1 MSQGTNPTYNGE
13 GKTTLLNMI
22 HSAPDK
28 AELTGYKP
36 YITGVLTSGN
46 AADDSFLRNH
56 LGRVYYSS
64 LHYAGLDNLITDAV
78 DSSFRTIS
86 MTPTGLYEGT
96 PSAGSS
102 AHALISLLLHFDG
115 SDEATTTTDDGPDE
129 RTITLAGNAQLDTAQ
144 KKFGT
149 ASLLL
154 DGNGDLASAAD
165 DGDFDFGSGDFTVEG
180 FFRISSL
187 GNNAF
192 FSHWENGDA
201 TGQSFYLVHFNGSN
215 TLRFAYRLTT
225 GLVEA
230 SYTWEPSA
238 DTFYHIAVVRNGTYL
253 KVYIDGVAVISDS
266 VSTTSLIAS
275 EDPFRIG
282 AFNDATT
289 ASPTLEWE
297 FAGHVDEVRV
307 TKGQARYIAN
317 FVPTTSAFEA
327 TDATAQTQDPHFS
340 NVKLLGS
347 FDGSDAATS
356 ASDDAGLRTLTF
368 SNGAALSTSVKKF
381 GTASLKIDPDDDQA
395 NAKVLTEST
404 SDFAFGTDDFTIELW
419 FYKTVATH
427 MFLFDMRGGADTTG
441 TDGLNAAM
449 GGGGNT
455 ELDLNLNKS
464 TLIRA
469 NMNAISNDQ
478 WHHYAVTKA
487 SNTYR
492 VFIDG
497 ALQGS
502 ASNSTNL
509 DQNKP
514 MMIGNYHGTSS
525 GGGFSFNG
533 YIDEVRVTK
542 GTARYTAAFA
552 APSAAFLES

>member
-36 YITGVLTSGN
+36 YITGVLTSGD
-46 AADDSFLRNH
+46 ATDDAFLRNH

-64 LHYAGLDNLITDAV
+64 LHYAGLDNLIGDSV
-78 DSSFRTIS
+78 DGSFRPITL
-86 MTPTGLYEGT
+86 TGLYEGT

-115 SDEATTTTDDGPDE
+115 SDGATTTTDDGPDE
-129 RTITLAGNAQLDTAQ
+129 RTITLAGDAELDTAQ

-154 DGNGDLASAAD
+154 DGDGDLASAAD

-180 FFRISSL
+180 FFRISTL

-192 FSHWENGDA
+192 FSHWENND
-201 TGQSFYLVHFNGSN
+201 TSGQSFYLVHFNSSN

-230 SYTWEPSA
+230 NYTWQPSTN
-238 DTFYHIAVVRNGTYL
+238 TFYHIAVVRYGTTL
-253 KVYIDGVAVISDS
+253 KVYIDGVAVISES
-266 VSTTSLIAS
+266 VSTTSFITS

-289 ASPTLEWE
+289 ASPTLDWF

-307 TKGQARYIAN
+307 TKGQARYIDN

-381 GTASLKIDPDDDQA
+381 GTASLKIDPDDNQA

-419 FYKTVATH
+419 FYKTVNAYG
-427 MFLFDMRGGADTTG
+427 FLFDMRGGADTTG
-441 TDGLNAAM
+441 TDGLYVTM

-455 ELDLNLNKS
+455 ELDLGLNRS
-464 TLIRA
+464 NIIRT
-469 NMNAISNDQ
+469 NMDAISNDQ

-497 ALQGS
+497 ALQAS

-509 DQNKP
+509 DQDKP
-514 MMIGNYHGTSS
+514 MMIGNYHGNSS

>member
-36 YITGVLTSGN
+36 YITGVLTSGD
-46 AADDSFLRNH
+46 ATDDAFLRNH

-64 LHYAGLDNLITDAV
+64 LHYAGLDSLIGDSV
-78 DSSFRTIS
+78 DGSFRPITL
-86 MTPTGLYEGT
+86 TGLYEGT
-96 PSAGSS
+96 AGSS

-115 SDEATTTTDDGPDE
+115 SDGATTTTDDGPDE

-201 TGQSFYLVHFNGSN
+201 AGQSFYLVHFNGSD

-225 GLVEA
+225 GLVES

-238 DTFYHIAVVRNGTYL
+238 DTFYHIAVVRYGTTL

-327 TDATAQTQDPHFS
+327 TDATAQTQDPYFS
-340 NVKLLGS
+340 NVKFLSS
-347 FDGSDAATS
+347 FDGSDGDTTTS
-356 ASDDAGLRTLTF
+356 GLDESSSDLDLTYN
-368 SNGAALSTSVKKF
+368 SGDELSTTQKKF
-381 GTASLKIDPDDDQA
+381 GTTSLYVADNVII
-395 NAKVLTEST
+395 SS
-404 SDFAFGTDDFTIELW
+404 SDGFNMGTGEFTIEGWYYFTSFSNSFSLW
-419 FYKTVATH
+419 DQWNGSAT
-427 MFLFDMRGGADTTG
+427 GAGNSQMWMSHATAGKVKWYYDGSSLLQSNTTMSTGQWYHIAFVRESGTLKMYFNGALDANTQSYSGQFGKTG
-441 TDGLNAAM
+441 TVYLGDQHA
-449 GGGGNT
+449 GGGGAPQYFLD
-455 ELDLNLNKS
+455 EL
-464 TLIRA
+464 
-469 NMNAISNDQ
+469 
-478 WHHYAVTKA
+478 
-487 SNTYR
+487 
-492 VFIDG
+492 
-497 ALQGS
+497 
-502 ASNSTNL
+502 
-509 DQNKP
+509 
-514 MMIGNYHGTSS
+514 
-525 GGGFSFNG
+525 
-533 YIDEVRVTK
+533 RVTK

-552 APSAAFLES
+552 VPTAAFLGS

>member
-36 YITGVLTSGN
+36 YITGVLTSGDPT
-46 AADDSFLRNH
+46 DDAFLRNH
-56 LGRVYYSS
+56 LGRIYYSS
-64 LHYAGLDNLITDAV
+64 LHYAGLDNLIGDSV
-78 DSSFRTIS
+78 DGSFRPITL
-86 MTPTGLYEGT
+86 TGLYEGT

-115 SDEATTTTDDGPDE
+115 SDGATTTTDDGPDE
-129 RTITLAGNAQLDTAQ
+129 RTITLAGDAQLDTAQ

-165 DGDFDFGSGDFTVEG
+165 HGDFDFGSEDFTAEG

-187 GNNAF
+187 GNNTF
-192 FSHWENGDA
+192 FSHWENNDTG
-201 TGQSFYLVHFNGSN
+201 GQSFYLVHFNGSN

-230 SYTWEPSA
+230 NYTWQPSTN
-238 DTFYHIAVVRNGTYL
+238 TFYHIAVVRYGTTL
-253 KVYIDGVAVISDS
+253 KVYIDGVAVISES
-266 VSTTSLIAS
+266 VSTTSFITS

-289 ASPTLEWE
+289 ASPTLDWF

-327 TDATAQTQDPHFS
+327 TDATAQTQDPYFS
-340 NVKLLGS
+340 NVRFLSS
-347 FDGSDAATS
+347 FDGDDGDTTTSGLDESSSDL
-356 ASDDAGLRTLTF
+356 DLTYN
-368 SNGAALSTSVKKF
+368 SGDELSTTQKKF
-381 GTASLKIDPDDDQA
+381 GTTSLYVADNVII
-395 NAKVLTEST
+395 SS
-404 SDFAFGTDDFTIELW
+404 SDGFNMGTGEFTIEGWYYFTSFSNSFSLW
-419 FYKTVATH
+419 DQWNGSAT
-427 MFLFDMRGGADTTG
+427 GAGNAQMWMSHSAAGKVKWYYDGSSLLQSNTTLSTGQWNHIVFVRESGTLKMYFNGALDANTQSYSGQFGKTG
-441 TDGLNAAM
+441 TVYLGDQHA
-449 GGGGNT
+449 GGGGAPQYFLD
-455 ELDLNLNKS
+455 EL
-464 TLIRA
+464 
-469 NMNAISNDQ
+469 
-478 WHHYAVTKA
+478 
-487 SNTYR
+487 
-492 VFIDG
+492 
-497 ALQGS
+497 
-502 ASNSTNL
+502 
-509 DQNKP
+509 
-514 MMIGNYHGTSS
+514 
-525 GGGFSFNG
+525 
-533 YIDEVRVTK
+533 RVTK

-552 APSAAFLES
+552 VPTAAFLGS

>member
-22 HSAPDK
+22 HSAPNK

-96 PSAGSS
+96 PG
-102 AHALISLLLHFDG
+102 G
-115 SDEATTTTDDGPDE
+115 G
-129 RTITLAGNAQLDTAQ
+129 
-144 KKFGT
+144 
-149 ASLLL
+149 
-154 DGNGDLASAAD
+154 
-165 DGDFDFGSGDFTVEG
+165 
-180 FFRISSL
+180 
-187 GNNAF
+187 
-192 FSHWENGDA
+192 
-201 TGQSFYLVHFNGSN
+201 
-215 TLRFAYRLTT
+215 
-225 GLVEA
+225 
-230 SYTWEPSA
+230 
-238 DTFYHIAVVRNGTYL
+238 
-253 KVYIDGVAVISDS
+253 
-266 VSTTSLIAS
+266 
-275 EDPFRIG
+275 
-282 AFNDATT
+282 
-289 ASPTLEWE
+289 
-297 FAGHVDEVRV
+297 
-307 TKGQARYIAN
+307 
-317 FVPTTSAFEA
+317 A
-327 TDATAQTQDPHFS
+327 TDEFFS
-340 NVKLLGS
+340 NVKFLGS

-404 SDFAFGTDDFTIELW
+404 SDFAFGTDDLTIELW
-419 FYKTVATH
+419 FYKTVNAYG
-427 MFLFDMRGGADTTG
+427 FLFDMRGGGDTTN
-441 TDGLNAAM
+441 TDGLYVTM

-455 ELDLNLNKS
+455 ELDLGLNRS
-464 TLIRA
+464 NIIRT
-469 NMNAISNDQ
+469 NMDAISNDQ
-478 WHHYAVTKA
+478 WHHYAVSKD

-497 ALQGS
+497 ALQAS

-514 MMIGNYHGTSS
+514 IMIGNQHGNSS
-525 GGGFSFNG
+525 AGYSFNG
-533 YIDEVRVTK
+533 YIDEFRITK
-542 GTARYTAAFA
+542 GTARYTEAFT
-552 APSAAFLES
+552 APTSAFPES

>member
-64 LHYAGLDNLITDAV
+64 LHYAGLDHLITDEV

-102 AHALISLLLHFDG
+102 ADTRISLLLHFDG
-115 SDEATTTTDDGPDE
+115 SDGATTTTDDGPDE
-129 RTITLAGNAQLDTAQ
+129 RTITLAGDAELDTAQ

-165 DGDFDFGSGDFTVEG
+165 HGDFDFGSEDFTVEG

-201 TGQSFYLVHFNGSN
+201 SGQSFYLVHFNGSN

-230 SYTWEPSA
+230 NYTWQPSTN
-238 DTFYHIAVVRNGTYL
+238 TFYHIAVVRYGTTL
-253 KVYIDGVAVISDS
+253 KVYIDGAAVISES

-282 AFNDATT
+282 AFNDAST
-289 ASPTLEWE
+289 ASPTLDW
-297 FAGHVDEVRV
+297 FFTGHVDEVRV
-307 TKGQARYIAN
+307 TKGEARYTSN
-317 FVPTTSAFEA
+317 FTPTTSAFS
-327 TDATAQTQDPHFS
+327 DTA
-340 NVKLLGS
+340 
-347 FDGSDAATS
+347 
-356 ASDDAGLRTLTF
+356 
-368 SNGAALSTSVKKF
+368 
-381 GTASLKIDPDDDQA
+381 
-395 NAKVLTEST
+395 
-404 SDFAFGTDDFTIELW
+404 
-419 FYKTVATH
+419 
-427 MFLFDMRGGADTTG
+427 
-441 TDGLNAAM
+441 
-449 GGGGNT
+449 
-455 ELDLNLNKS
+455 
-464 TLIRA
+464 
-469 NMNAISNDQ
+469 
-478 WHHYAVTKA
+478 
-487 SNTYR
+487 
-492 VFIDG
+492 
-497 ALQGS
+497 
-502 ASNSTNL
+502 
-509 DQNKP
+509 
-514 MMIGNYHGTSS
+514 
-525 GGGFSFNG
+525 
-533 YIDEVRVTK
+533 
-542 GTARYTAAFA
+542 
-552 APSAAFLES
+552 

>member
-22 HSAPDK
+22 HSAPNK

-36 YITGVLTSGN
+36 HITGVLTSGD

-64 LHYAGLDNLITDAV
+64 LHYAGLDHLITDEV

-96 PSAGSS
+96 PSAGGS

-115 SDEATTTTDDGPDE
+115 TDGATTTTDDGPDE
-129 RTITLAGNAQLDTAQ
+129 RTITLAGDAELDTAQ

-154 DGNGDLASAAD
+154 DGNGDLASAVD
-165 DGDFDFGSGDFTVEG
+165 HGDFDFGSEDFTVEG

-201 TGQSFYLVHFNGSN
+201 SGQSFYLVHFNSSN

-230 SYTWEPSA
+230 NYTWEPSTN
-238 DTFYHIAVVRNGTYL
+238 TFYHIAVVRYGTTL
-253 KVYIDGVAVISDS
+253 KVYIDGVAVISES
-266 VSTTSLIAS
+266 VSTTSFITS

-289 ASPTLEWE
+289 ASPTLDWF

-327 TDATAQTQDPHFS
+327 TDATAQTQDPYFS
-340 NVKLLGS
+340 NVRFLSS
-347 FDGSDAATS
+347 FDGDDGDTTTSGLDESSSDL
-356 ASDDAGLRTLTF
+356 DLTYN
-368 SNGAALSTSVKKF
+368 SGDELSTTQKKF
-381 GTASLKIDPDDDQA
+381 GTTSLYVADNVII
-395 NAKVLTEST
+395 SS
-404 SDFAFGTDDFTIELW
+404 SDGFNMGTGEFTIEGWYYFTSFSNSFSLW
-419 FYKTVATH
+419 DQWNGSAT
-427 MFLFDMRGGADTTG
+427 GAGNAQMWMSHSAAGKVKWYYDGSSLLQSNTTMSTGQWYHIAFVRESGTLKMYFNGALDANTQSYSGQFGKTG
-441 TDGLNAAM
+441 TVYLGDQHA
-449 GGGGNT
+449 GGGGAPQYFLD
-455 ELDLNLNKS
+455 EL
-464 TLIRA
+464 
-469 NMNAISNDQ
+469 
-478 WHHYAVTKA
+478 
-487 SNTYR
+487 
-492 VFIDG
+492 
-497 ALQGS
+497 
-502 ASNSTNL
+502 
-509 DQNKP
+509 
-514 MMIGNYHGTSS
+514 
-525 GGGFSFNG
+525 
-533 YIDEVRVTK
+533 RVTK

-552 APSAAFLES
+552 VPTAAFLGS

>member
-22 HSAPDK
+22 HSAPNK

-36 YITGVLTSGN
+36 HITGVLTSGD

-64 LHYAGLDNLITDAV
+64 LHYAGLDSLIGDSV
-78 DSSFRTIS
+78 DGSFRPITL
-86 MTPTGLYEGT
+86 TGLYEGT
-96 PSAGSS
+96 AGSS

-115 SDEATTTTDDGPDE
+115 SDGATTTTDDGPDE
-129 RTITLAGNAQLDTAQ
+129 RTITLAGDAELDTAQ

-154 DGNGDLASAAD
+154 DGSGDLASAAD

-192 FSHWENGDA
+192 FSHWENSDA
-201 TGQSFYLVHFNGSN
+201 TGQSFYLVHFNSSN

-225 GLVEA
+225 GLVES

-238 DTFYHIAVVRNGTYL
+238 DTFYHIAVVRYGTTL

-289 ASPTLEWE
+289 ASPTLDWF

-327 TDATAQTQDPHFS
+327 TDATAQTQDPYFS
-340 NVKLLGS
+340 NVKFLSS
-347 FDGSDAATS
+347 FDGSDGDTTTS
-356 ASDDAGLRTLTF
+356 GLDESSSDLDLTYN
-368 SNGAALSTSVKKF
+368 SGDELSTTQKKF
-381 GTASLKIDPDDDQA
+381 GTTSLYVADNVII
-395 NAKVLTEST
+395 SS
-404 SDFAFGTDDFTIELW
+404 SDGFNMGTGEFTIEGW
-419 FYKTVATH
+419 YYFTSFSNSFGIWDQWNGSAT
-427 MFLFDMRGGADTTG
+427 GAGNAQMWMSHSAAGKVKWYYDGSSLLQSNTTMSTGQWYHIAFVRESGTLKMYFNGALDANTQSYSGQFGKTG
-441 TDGLNAAM
+441 TVYLGDQHA
-449 GGGGNT
+449 GGGGAPQYFLD
-455 ELDLNLNKS
+455 EL
-464 TLIRA
+464 
-469 NMNAISNDQ
+469 
-478 WHHYAVTKA
+478 
-487 SNTYR
+487 
-492 VFIDG
+492 
-497 ALQGS
+497 
-502 ASNSTNL
+502 
-509 DQNKP
+509 
-514 MMIGNYHGTSS
+514 
-525 GGGFSFNG
+525 
-533 YIDEVRVTK
+533 RVTK

-552 APSAAFLES
+552 VPTAAFLGS

>member
-13 GKTTLLNMI
+13 GRTSLLNMI
-22 HSAPDK
+22 RSAPDK

-36 YITGVLTSGN
+36 HITGVLTSGE

-64 LHYAGLDNLITDAV
+64 LHYAGLDHLITDEV

-115 SDEATTTTDDGPDE
+115 SDGATTTTDDGPDE
-129 RTITLAGNAQLDTAQ
+129 RTITLAGDAELDTAQ

-154 DGNGDLASAAD
+154 DGDGDLASAAD

-180 FFRISSL
+180 FFRISTL

-192 FSHWENGDA
+192 FSHWENND
-201 TGQSFYLVHFNGSN
+201 TSGQSFYLVHFNGSN
-215 TLRFAYRLTT
+215 NLRFAYRLTT

-230 SYTWEPSA
+230 NYTWQPSTN
-238 DTFYHIAVVRNGTYL
+238 TFYHIAVVRYGTTL
-253 KVYIDGVAVISDS
+253 KVYIDGVAVISES
-266 VSTTSLIAS
+266 VSTTSFITS

-289 ASPTLEWE
+289 ASPTLDWF

-327 TDATAQTQDPHFS
+327 TDATAQTQDPYFS
-340 NVKLLGS
+340 NVRFLSS
-347 FDGSDAATS
+347 FDGDDGDTTTSGLDESSSDL
-356 ASDDAGLRTLTF
+356 DLTYN
-368 SNGAALSTSVKKF
+368 SGDELSTTQKKF
-381 GTASLKIDPDDDQA
+381 GTTSLYVADNVII
-395 NAKVLTEST
+395 SS
-404 SDFAFGTDDFTIELW
+404 SDGFNMGTGEFTIEGWYYFTSFSNSFSLW
-419 FYKTVATH
+419 DQWNGSAT
-427 MFLFDMRGGADTTG
+427 GAGNAQMWMSHSAAGKVKWYYDGSSLLQSNTTLSTGQWYHIVFVRESGTLKMYFNGALDANTQSYSGQFGKTG
-441 TDGLNAAM
+441 TVYLGDQHA
-449 GGGGNT
+449 GGGGAPQYFLD
-455 ELDLNLNKS
+455 EL
-464 TLIRA
+464 
-469 NMNAISNDQ
+469 
-478 WHHYAVTKA
+478 
-487 SNTYR
+487 
-492 VFIDG
+492 
-497 ALQGS
+497 
-502 ASNSTNL
+502 
-509 DQNKP
+509 
-514 MMIGNYHGTSS
+514 
-525 GGGFSFNG
+525 
-533 YIDEVRVTK
+533 RVTK

-552 APSAAFLES
+552 VPTAAFLGS

>member
-36 YITGVLTSGN
+36 YITGVLTSGD
-46 AADDSFLRNH
+46 ATDDAFLRNH

-64 LHYAGLDNLITDAV
+64 LHYAGLDNLIGDSV
-78 DSSFRTIS
+78 DGSFRPITL
-86 MTPTGLYEGT
+86 TGLYEGT

-115 SDEATTTTDDGPDE
+115 SDGATTTTDDGPDE

-180 FFRISSL
+180 FFRISTL

-201 TGQSFYLVHFNGSN
+201 SGQSFYLVHFNGSN
-215 TLRFAYRLTT
+215 NLRLAYRLTT
-225 GLVEA
+225 GIVEA
-230 SYTWEPSA
+230 NYTWQPSTN
-238 DTFYHIAVVRNGTYL
+238 TFYHIAVVRYGTTL
-253 KVYIDGVAVISDS
+253 KVYIDGVAVISES
-266 VSTTSLIAS
+266 VSTTSLITS

-327 TDATAQTQDPHFS
+327 TDATAQTQDPYFS
-340 NVKLLGS
+340 NVKFLSS
-347 FDGSDAATS
+347 FDGDDGDTTTSGLDESSSDL
-356 ASDDAGLRTLTF
+356 DLTYN
-368 SNGAALSTSVKKF
+368 SGDELSTTQKKF
-381 GTASLKIDPDDDQA
+381 GTTSLYVADNVII
-395 NAKVLTEST
+395 SS
-404 SDFAFGTDDFTIELW
+404 SDGFNMGTGEFTIEGW
-419 FYKTVATH
+419 YYFTSFSNSFSIYDQWNGSAT
-427 MFLFDMRGGADTTG
+427 GAGNVQMWMSHSAAGKVKWYYDGNSLLQSNTTMSTGQWYHIAFVRESGTLKMYFNGALDSNTQSFSGQFGKTG
-441 TDGLNAAM
+441 TVYLGDQHA
-449 GGGGNT
+449 GGGGAPQYFLD
-455 ELDLNLNKS
+455 EL
-464 TLIRA
+464 
-469 NMNAISNDQ
+469 
-478 WHHYAVTKA
+478 
-487 SNTYR
+487 
-492 VFIDG
+492 
-497 ALQGS
+497 
-502 ASNSTNL
+502 
-509 DQNKP
+509 
-514 MMIGNYHGTSS
+514 
-525 GGGFSFNG
+525 
-533 YIDEVRVTK
+533 RVTK

-552 APSAAFLES
+552 APTAAFLGS

>member
-36 YITGVLTSGN
+36 YITGVLTSGD
-46 AADDSFLRNH
+46 ATDDAFLRNH

-64 LHYAGLDNLITDAV
+64 LHYAGLDSLIGDSV
-78 DSSFRTIS
+78 DGSFRPITL
-86 MTPTGLYEGT
+86 TGLYEGT

-115 SDEATTTTDDGPDE
+115 SDGATTTTDDGPDE
-129 RTITLAGNAQLDTAQ
+129 RTITLAGDAQLDTAQ

-154 DGNGDLASAAD
+154 DGDGDLASAAD

-201 TGQSFYLVHFNGSN
+201 AGQSFYLVHFNGSN

-225 GLVEA
+225 GIVES

-327 TDATAQTQDPHFS
+327 TDATAQTQDPYFS
-340 NVKLLGS
+340 NVKFLSS
-347 FDGSDAATS
+347 FDGDDGDTTTSGLDESSSDL
-356 ASDDAGLRTLTF
+356 DLTYN
-368 SNGAALSTSVKKF
+368 SGDELSTTQKKF
-381 GTASLKIDPDDDQA
+381 GTTSLYVADNVII
-395 NAKVLTEST
+395 SS
-404 SDFAFGTDDFTIELW
+404 SDGFNMGTGEFTIEGWYYFTSFSNSFSLW
-419 FYKTVATH
+419 DQWNGSAT
-427 MFLFDMRGGADTTG
+427 GAGNSQMWMSHATAGKVKWYYDGSSLLQSNTTMSTGQWYHIAFVRESGTLKMYFNGALDANTQSFSGQFGKTG
-441 TDGLNAAM
+441 TVYLGDQHA
-449 GGGGNT
+449 GGGGAPQYFLD
-455 ELDLNLNKS
+455 EL
-464 TLIRA
+464 
-469 NMNAISNDQ
+469 
-478 WHHYAVTKA
+478 
-487 SNTYR
+487 
-492 VFIDG
+492 
-497 ALQGS
+497 
-502 ASNSTNL
+502 
-509 DQNKP
+509 
-514 MMIGNYHGTSS
+514 
-525 GGGFSFNG
+525 
-533 YIDEVRVTK
+533 RVTK

-552 APSAAFLES
+552 APTAAFLGS

>member
-36 YITGVLTSGN
+36 YITGVLTSGD
-46 AADDSFLRNH
+46 ATDDAFLRNH

-64 LHYAGLDNLITDAV
+64 LHYAGLDNLIGDSV
-78 DSSFRTIS
+78 DGSFRPITL
-86 MTPTGLYEGT
+86 TGLYEGT

-115 SDEATTTTDDGPDE
+115 SDGATTTTDDGPDE

-187 GNNAF
+187 GNNVF

-201 TGQSFYLVHFNGSN
+201 AGQSFYLVHFNGSN

-225 GLVEA
+225 GIVES

-327 TDATAQTQDPHFS
+327 TDATAQTQDPYFS
-340 NVKLLGS
+340 NVKFLSS
-347 FDGSDAATS
+347 FDGDDGDTTTSGLDESSSDL
-356 ASDDAGLRTLTF
+356 DLTYN
-368 SNGAALSTSVKKF
+368 SGDELSTTQKKF
-381 GTASLKIDPDDDQA
+381 GTTSLYVADNVII
-395 NAKVLTEST
+395 SS
-404 SDFAFGTDDFTIELW
+404 SDGFNMGTGEFTIEGWYYFTSFSNSFSLW
-419 FYKTVATH
+419 DQWNGSAT
-427 MFLFDMRGGADTTG
+427 GAGNSQMWMSHATAGKVKWYYDGSSLLQSNTTMSTGQWYHIAFVRESGTLKMYFNGALDANTQSFSGQFGKTG
-441 TDGLNAAM
+441 TVYLGDQHA
-449 GGGGNT
+449 GGGGAPQYFLD
-455 ELDLNLNKS
+455 EL
-464 TLIRA
+464 
-469 NMNAISNDQ
+469 
-478 WHHYAVTKA
+478 
-487 SNTYR
+487 
-492 VFIDG
+492 
-497 ALQGS
+497 
-502 ASNSTNL
+502 
-509 DQNKP
+509 
-514 MMIGNYHGTSS
+514 
-525 GGGFSFNG
+525 
-533 YIDEVRVTK
+533 RVTK

-552 APSAAFLES
+552 APTAAFLGS

>member
-36 YITGVLTSGN
+36 YITGVLTSGDPT
-46 AADDSFLRNH
+46 DDAFLRNH
-56 LGRVYYSS
+56 LGRIYYSS
-64 LHYAGLDNLITDAV
+64 LHYAGLDNLIGDSV
-78 DSSFRTIS
+78 DGSFRPITL
-86 MTPTGLYEGT
+86 TGLYEGT

-115 SDEATTTTDDGPDE
+115 SDGATTTTDDGPDE
-129 RTITLAGNAQLDTAQ
+129 RTITLAGDAQLDTAQ

-165 DGDFDFGSGDFTVEG
+165 HGDFDFGSEDFTAEG

-187 GNNAF
+187 GNNTF
-192 FSHWENGDA
+192 FSHWENNDTG
-201 TGQSFYLVHFNGSN
+201 GQSFYLVHFNGSN

-230 SYTWEPSA
+230 NYTWQPSTN
-238 DTFYHIAVVRNGTYL
+238 TFYHIAVVRYGTTL
-253 KVYIDGVAVISDS
+253 KVYIDGVAVISES
-266 VSTTSLIAS
+266 VSTTSFITS

-289 ASPTLEWE
+289 ASPTLDWF

-327 TDATAQTQDPHFS
+327 TDATAQTQDPYFS
-340 NVKLLGS
+340 NVRFLSS
-347 FDGSDAATS
+347 FDGDDGDTTTSGLDESSSDL
-356 ASDDAGLRTLTF
+356 DLTYN
-368 SNGAALSTSVKKF
+368 SGDELSTTQKKF
-381 GTASLKIDPDDDQA
+381 GTTSLYVADNVII
-395 NAKVLTEST
+395 SS
-404 SDFAFGTDDFTIELW
+404 SDGFNMGTGEFTIEGWYYFTSFSNSFSLW
-419 FYKTVATH
+419 DQWNGSAT
-427 MFLFDMRGGADTTG
+427 GAGNAQMWMSHSAAGKVKWYYDGSSLLQSNTTLSTGQWNHIAFVRESGTLKMYFNGALDANTQSYSGQFGKTG
-441 TDGLNAAM
+441 TVYLGDQHA
-449 GGGGNT
+449 GGGGAPQYFLD
-455 ELDLNLNKS
+455 EL
-464 TLIRA
+464 
-469 NMNAISNDQ
+469 
-478 WHHYAVTKA
+478 
-487 SNTYR
+487 
-492 VFIDG
+492 
-497 ALQGS
+497 
-502 ASNSTNL
+502 
-509 DQNKP
+509 
-514 MMIGNYHGTSS
+514 
-525 GGGFSFNG
+525 
-533 YIDEVRVTK
+533 RVTK

-552 APSAAFLES
+552 VPTAAFLGS

>member
-36 YITGVLTSGN
+36 YITGVLTSGD
-46 AADDSFLRNH
+46 ATDDAFLRNH

-64 LHYAGLDNLITDAV
+64 LHYAGLDNLIGDSV
-78 DSSFRTIS
+78 DGSFRPITL
-86 MTPTGLYEGT
+86 TGLYEGT

-102 AHALISLLLHFDG
+102 ADTRISLLLHFDG
-115 SDEATTTTDDGPDE
+115 TDGATTTTDDGPDE
-129 RTITLAGNAQLDTAQ
+129 RTITLAGDAELDTAQ

-165 DGDFDFGSGDFTVEG
+165 HGDFDFGSEDFTVEG

-201 TGQSFYLVHFNGSN
+201 AGQSFYLVHFNGSN
-215 TLRFAYRLTT
+215 NLRFAYRLTT

-230 SYTWEPSA
+230 NYTWQPSTN
-238 DTFYHIAVVRNGTYL
+238 TFYHIAVVRYGTTL
-253 KVYIDGVAVISDS
+253 KVYIDGEAVISES

-289 ASPTLEWE
+289 ASPTLDWF

-327 TDATAQTQDPHFS
+327 TDATAQTQDPYFS
-340 NVKLLGS
+340 NVKFLSS
-347 FDGSDAATS
+347 FDGNDGDTTTSGLDESSSDL
-356 ASDDAGLRTLTF
+356 DLTY
-368 SNGAALSTSVKKF
+368 SSGDELSTTQKKF
-381 GTASLKIDPDDDQA
+381 GTTSLYVADNVII
-395 NAKVLTEST
+395 SS
-404 SDFAFGTDDFTIELW
+404 SDGFNMGTGEFTIEGW
-419 FYKTVATH
+419 YYFTSFSNSFSIWDQWNGSAT
-427 MFLFDMRGGADTTG
+427 GAGNAQMWMSHSAAGKVKWYYDGSSLLQSNTTMSTGQWYHIAFVRESGTLKMYFNGALDSNTQSYSGQFGKTG
-441 TDGLNAAM
+441 TVYLGDQHA
-449 GGGGNT
+449 GGGGAPQYFVD
-455 ELDLNLNKS
+455 EL
-464 TLIRA
+464 
-469 NMNAISNDQ
+469 
-478 WHHYAVTKA
+478 
-487 SNTYR
+487 
-492 VFIDG
+492 
-497 ALQGS
+497 
-502 ASNSTNL
+502 
-509 DQNKP
+509 
-514 MMIGNYHGTSS
+514 
-525 GGGFSFNG
+525 
-533 YIDEVRVTK
+533 RVTK

-552 APSAAFLES
+552 APTAAFLGS

>member
-36 YITGVLTSGN
+36 YITGVLTSGD
-46 AADDSFLRNH
+46 ATDDAFLRNH

-64 LHYAGLDNLITDAV
+64 LHYAGLDNLIGDSV
-78 DSSFRTIS
+78 DGSFRPITL
-86 MTPTGLYEGT
+86 TGLYEGT
-96 PSAGSS
+96 AGSS

-115 SDEATTTTDDGPDE
+115 SDGATTTTDDGPDE

-225 GLVEA
+225 GIVES

-327 TDATAQTQDPHFS
+327 TDATAQTQDPYFS
-340 NVKLLGS
+340 NVKFLSS
-347 FDGSDAATS
+347 FDGDDGDTTTSGLDESSSDL
-356 ASDDAGLRTLTF
+356 DLTYN
-368 SNGAALSTSVKKF
+368 SGDELSTTQKKF
-381 GTASLKIDPDDDQA
+381 GTTSLYVADNVII
-395 NAKVLTEST
+395 SS
-404 SDFAFGTDDFTIELW
+404 SDGFNMGTGEFTIEGWYYFTSFSNSFSLW
-419 FYKTVATH
+419 DQWAGSAT
-427 MFLFDMRGGADTTG
+427 GAGNSQMWMSHATAGKVKWYYDGSSLLQSNTTMSTDEWVHIAFVRESGVLKMYFNGQLDSNTQSFTGQFGKTG
-441 TDGLNAAM
+441 TVYLGDQHA
-449 GGGGNT
+449 GGGGAPQYFLD
-455 ELDLNLNKS
+455 EL
-464 TLIRA
+464 
-469 NMNAISNDQ
+469 
-478 WHHYAVTKA
+478 
-487 SNTYR
+487 
-492 VFIDG
+492 
-497 ALQGS
+497 
-502 ASNSTNL
+502 
-509 DQNKP
+509 
-514 MMIGNYHGTSS
+514 
-525 GGGFSFNG
+525 
-533 YIDEVRVTK
+533 RVTK

-552 APSAAFLES
+552 VPTAAFLGS

>member
-36 YITGVLTSGN
+36 YITGVLTSGD

-64 LHYAGLDNLITDAV
+64 LHYAGLDSLIGDSV
-78 DSSFRTIS
+78 DGSFRPITL
-86 MTPTGLYEGT
+86 TGLYEGT

-115 SDEATTTTDDGPDE
+115 SDGATTTTDDGPDE

-225 GLVEA
+225 GIVES

-238 DTFYHIAVVRNGTYL
+238 DTFYHIAVVRYGTTL

-327 TDATAQTQDPHFS
+327 TDATAQTQDPYFS
-340 NVKLLGS
+340 NVKFLSS
-347 FDGSDAATS
+347 FDGDDGDTTTSGLDESSSDL
-356 ASDDAGLRTLTF
+356 DLTYN
-368 SNGAALSTSVKKF
+368 SGDELSTTQKKF
-381 GTASLKIDPDDDQA
+381 GTTSLYVADNVII
-395 NAKVLTEST
+395 SS
-404 SDFAFGTDDFTIELW
+404 SDGFNMGTGEFTIEGWYYFTSFSNSFSLW
-419 FYKTVATH
+419 DQWAGSAT
-427 MFLFDMRGGADTTG
+427 GAGNSQMWMSHATAGKVKWYYDGSSLLTSNTTMSTGQWYHIAFVRESGTLKMYFNGALDANTQSFSGQFGKTG
-441 TDGLNAAM
+441 TVYLGDQHA
-449 GGGGNT
+449 GGGGAPQYFLD
-455 ELDLNLNKS
+455 EL
-464 TLIRA
+464 
-469 NMNAISNDQ
+469 
-478 WHHYAVTKA
+478 
-487 SNTYR
+487 
-492 VFIDG
+492 
-497 ALQGS
+497 
-502 ASNSTNL
+502 
-509 DQNKP
+509 
-514 MMIGNYHGTSS
+514 
-525 GGGFSFNG
+525 
-533 YIDEVRVTK
+533 RVTK

-552 APSAAFLES
+552 APTAAFLGS

>member
-36 YITGVLTSGN
+36 YITGVLTSGD
-46 AADDSFLRNH
+46 ATDDAFLRNH

-64 LHYAGLDNLITDAV
+64 LHYAGLDNLIGDSV
-78 DSSFRTIS
+78 DGSFRPITL
-86 MTPTGLYEGT
+86 TGLYEGT

-115 SDEATTTTDDGPDE
+115 SDGATTTTDDGPDE

-187 GNNAF
+187 GNNVF

-201 TGQSFYLVHFNGSN
+201 TGQSFYLVHFNSSN

-225 GLVEA
+225 GLVES

-238 DTFYHIAVVRNGTYL
+238 DTFYHIAVVRYGTTL

-327 TDATAQTQDPHFS
+327 TDATAQTQDPYFS
-340 NVKLLGS
+340 NVKFLSS
-347 FDGSDAATS
+347 FDGSDGDTTTS
-356 ASDDAGLRTLTF
+356 GLDESSSDLDLTYN
-368 SNGAALSTSVKKF
+368 SGDELSTTQKKF
-381 GTASLKIDPDDDQA
+381 GTTSLYVADNVIISSSA
-395 NAKVLTEST
+395 GFNM
-404 SDFAFGTDDFTIELW
+404 GTGEFTIEGWYYFTSFSNSFSLW
-419 FYKTVATH
+419 DQWNGSAT
-427 MFLFDMRGGADTTG
+427 GAGNSQMWMSHATAGKVKWYYDGSSLLQSNTTMSTGQWYHIAFVRESGTLKMYFNGALDANTQSFSGQFGKTG
-441 TDGLNAAM
+441 TVYLGDQHA
-449 GGGGNT
+449 GGGGAPQYFVD
-455 ELDLNLNKS
+455 EL
-464 TLIRA
+464 
-469 NMNAISNDQ
+469 
-478 WHHYAVTKA
+478 
-487 SNTYR
+487 
-492 VFIDG
+492 
-497 ALQGS
+497 
-502 ASNSTNL
+502 
-509 DQNKP
+509 
-514 MMIGNYHGTSS
+514 
-525 GGGFSFNG
+525 
-533 YIDEVRVTK
+533 RVTK

-552 APSAAFLES
+552 APTAAFLGS

>member
-36 YITGVLTSGN
+36 YITGVLTSGD
-46 AADDSFLRNH
+46 ATDDAFLRNH

-64 LHYAGLDNLITDAV
+64 LHYAGLDSLIGDSV
-78 DSSFRTIS
+78 DGSFRPITL
-86 MTPTGLYEGT
+86 TGLYEGT

-102 AHALISLLLHFDG
+102 ADTRISLLLHFDG
-115 SDEATTTTDDGPDE
+115 TDGATTTTDDGPDE

-187 GNNAF
+187 GNNVF

-201 TGQSFYLVHFNGSN
+201 AGQSFYLVHFNGSN

-225 GLVEA
+225 GIVES

-238 DTFYHIAVVRNGTYL
+238 DTFYHIAVVRYGTTL

-327 TDATAQTQDPHFS
+327 TDATAQTQDPYFS
-340 NVKLLGS
+340 NVRFLSS
-347 FDGSDAATS
+347 FDGDDGDTTTSGLDESSSDL
-356 ASDDAGLRTLTF
+356 DLTYN
-368 SNGAALSTSVKKF
+368 SGDELSTTQKKF
-381 GTASLKIDPDDDQA
+381 GTTSLYVADNVII
-395 NAKVLTEST
+395 SS
-404 SDFAFGTDDFTIELW
+404 SDGFNMGTGEFTIEGWYYFTSFSNSFSLW
-419 FYKTVATH
+419 DQWNGSAT
-427 MFLFDMRGGADTTG
+427 GAGNAQMWMSHSAAGKVKWYYDGSSLLQSNTTLSTGQWNHIVFVRESGTLKMYFNGALDANTQSYSGQFGKTG
-441 TDGLNAAM
+441 TVYLGDQHA
-449 GGGGNT
+449 GGGGAPQYFLD
-455 ELDLNLNKS
+455 EL
-464 TLIRA
+464 
-469 NMNAISNDQ
+469 
-478 WHHYAVTKA
+478 
-487 SNTYR
+487 
-492 VFIDG
+492 
-497 ALQGS
+497 
-502 ASNSTNL
+502 
-509 DQNKP
+509 
-514 MMIGNYHGTSS
+514 
-525 GGGFSFNG
+525 
-533 YIDEVRVTK
+533 RVTK

-552 APSAAFLES
+552 VPTAAFLGS

>member
-22 HSAPDK
+22 HSAPNK

-36 YITGVLTSGN
+36 HITGVLTSGDV
-46 AADDSFLRNH
+46 ADDSFLRNH

-64 LHYAGLDNLITDAV
+64 LHYAGLDNLIGDSV
-78 DSSFRTIS
+78 DGSFRPITL
-86 MTPTGLYEGT
+86 TGLYEGT

-115 SDEATTTTDDGPDE
+115 SDGATTTTDDGPDE

-187 GNNAF
+187 GNNVF

-225 GLVEA
+225 GIVES

-238 DTFYHIAVVRNGTYL
+238 DTFYHIAVVRYGTTL

-327 TDATAQTQDPHFS
+327 TDATAQTQDPYFS
-340 NVKLLGS
+340 NVKFLSS
-347 FDGSDAATS
+347 FDGSDGDTTTS
-356 ASDDAGLRTLTF
+356 GLDESSSDLDLTYN
-368 SNGAALSTSVKKF
+368 SGDELSTTQKKF
-381 GTASLKIDPDDDQA
+381 GTTSLYVADNVII
-395 NAKVLTEST
+395 SS
-404 SDFAFGTDDFTIELW
+404 SDGFNMGTGEFTIEGW
-419 FYKTVATH
+419 YYFTSFSNSFSIYDQWNGSAT
-427 MFLFDMRGGADTTG
+427 GAGNVQMWMSHSAAGKVKWYYDGNSLLQSNTTMSTGQWYHIAFVRESGTLKMYFNGALDSNTQSFSGQFGKTG
-441 TDGLNAAM
+441 TVYLGDQHA
-449 GGGGNT
+449 GGGGAPQYFLD
-455 ELDLNLNKS
+455 EL
-464 TLIRA
+464 
-469 NMNAISNDQ
+469 
-478 WHHYAVTKA
+478 
-487 SNTYR
+487 
-492 VFIDG
+492 
-497 ALQGS
+497 
-502 ASNSTNL
+502 
-509 DQNKP
+509 
-514 MMIGNYHGTSS
+514 
-525 GGGFSFNG
+525 
-533 YIDEVRVTK
+533 RVTK

-552 APSAAFLES
+552 APTAAFLGS

>member
-13 GKTTLLNMI
+13 GKITLLNMI

-36 YITGVLTSGN
+36 YITGVLTSGD
-46 AADDSFLRNH
+46 ATDDAFLRNH

-64 LHYAGLDNLITDAV
+64 LHYAGLDSLIGDSV
-78 DSSFRTIS
+78 DGSFRPITL
-86 MTPTGLYEGT
+86 TGLYEGT

-201 TGQSFYLVHFNGSN
+201 AGQSFYLVHFNGSD

-225 GLVEA
+225 GLVES

-238 DTFYHIAVVRNGTYL
+238 DTFYHIAVVRYGTTL

-327 TDATAQTQDPHFS
+327 TDATAQTQDPYFS
-340 NVKLLGS
+340 NVKFLSS
-347 FDGSDAATS
+347 FDGSDGDTTTS
-356 ASDDAGLRTLTF
+356 GLDESSSDLDLTYN
-368 SNGAALSTSVKKF
+368 SGDELSTTQKKF
-381 GTASLKIDPDDDQA
+381 GTTSLYVADNVIISSSA
-395 NAKVLTEST
+395 GFNM
-404 SDFAFGTDDFTIELW
+404 GTGEFTIEGWYYFTSFSNSFSLW
-419 FYKTVATH
+419 DQWNGSAT
-427 MFLFDMRGGADTTG
+427 GAGNSQMWMSHATAGKVKWYYDGSSLLQSNTTMSTGQWYHIAFVRESGTLKMYFNGALDANTQSFSGQFGKTG
-441 TDGLNAAM
+441 TVYLGDQHA
-449 GGGGNT
+449 GGGGAPQYFVD
-455 ELDLNLNKS
+455 EL
-464 TLIRA
+464 
-469 NMNAISNDQ
+469 
-478 WHHYAVTKA
+478 
-487 SNTYR
+487 
-492 VFIDG
+492 
-497 ALQGS
+497 
-502 ASNSTNL
+502 
-509 DQNKP
+509 
-514 MMIGNYHGTSS
+514 
-525 GGGFSFNG
+525 
-533 YIDEVRVTK
+533 RVTK

-552 APSAAFLES
+552 APTAAFLGS

>member
-36 YITGVLTSGN
+36 YITGVLTSGDV
-46 AADDSFLRNH
+46 ADDSFLRNH

-64 LHYAGLDNLITDAV
+64 LHYAGLDSLIGDSV
-78 DSSFRTIS
+78 DGSFRPITL
-86 MTPTGLYEGT
+86 TGLYEGT

-115 SDEATTTTDDGPDE
+115 SDGATTTTDDGPDE

-201 TGQSFYLVHFNGSN
+201 AGQSFYLVHFNGSN

-225 GLVEA
+225 GIVES

-238 DTFYHIAVVRNGTYL
+238 DTFYHIAVVRYGTTL

-327 TDATAQTQDPHFS
+327 TDATAQTQDPYFS
-340 NVKLLGS
+340 NVKFLSS
-347 FDGSDAATS
+347 FDGSDGDTTTS
-356 ASDDAGLRTLTF
+356 GLDESSSDLDLTY
-368 SNGAALSTSVKKF
+368 SSGDELSTTQKKF
-381 GTASLKIDPDDDQA
+381 GTTSLYVADNVII
-395 NAKVLTEST
+395 SS
-404 SDFAFGTDDFTIELW
+404 SDGFNMGTGEFTIEGWYYFTSFSNSFSLW
-419 FYKTVATH
+419 DQWNGSAT
-427 MFLFDMRGGADTTG
+427 GAGNSQMWMSHATAGKVKWYYDGSSLLQSNTTMSTGQWYHIAFVRESGTLKMYFNGALDANTQSYSGQFGKTG
-441 TDGLNAAM
+441 TVYLGDQHA
-449 GGGGNT
+449 GGGGAPQYFVD
-455 ELDLNLNKS
+455 EL
-464 TLIRA
+464 
-469 NMNAISNDQ
+469 
-478 WHHYAVTKA
+478 
-487 SNTYR
+487 
-492 VFIDG
+492 
-497 ALQGS
+497 
-502 ASNSTNL
+502 
-509 DQNKP
+509 
-514 MMIGNYHGTSS
+514 
-525 GGGFSFNG
+525 
-533 YIDEVRVTK
+533 RVTK

-552 APSAAFLES
+552 APTAAFLGS

>member
-36 YITGVLTSGN
+36 YITGVLTSGD
-46 AADDSFLRNH
+46 ATDDAFLRNH

-64 LHYAGLDNLITDAV
+64 LHYAGLDSLIGDSV
-78 DSSFRTIS
+78 DGSFRPITL
-86 MTPTGLYEGT
+86 TGLYEGT

-115 SDEATTTTDDGPDE
+115 SDGATTTTDDGPDE
-129 RTITLAGNAQLDTAQ
+129 RTVTLAGNAQLDTAQ

-165 DGDFDFGSGDFTVEG
+165 DGDFDFGSGDFTIEG

-187 GNNAF
+187 GNNTF

-230 SYTWEPSA
+230 NYTWEPSA
-238 DTFYHIAVVRNGTYL
+238 GTFYHIAIARNGADL
-253 KVYIDGVAVISDS
+253 KVYIDGTAVIEESI
-266 VSTTSLIAS
+266 STTSFVAS

-289 ASPTLEWE
+289 ASPTLEWL

-307 TKGQARYIAN
+307 TKGEARYTSN
-317 FVPTTSAFEA
+317 FTPTTSAFS
-327 TDATAQTQDPHFS
+327 DTA
-340 NVKLLGS
+340 
-347 FDGSDAATS
+347 
-356 ASDDAGLRTLTF
+356 
-368 SNGAALSTSVKKF
+368 
-381 GTASLKIDPDDDQA
+381 
-395 NAKVLTEST
+395 
-404 SDFAFGTDDFTIELW
+404 
-419 FYKTVATH
+419 
-427 MFLFDMRGGADTTG
+427 
-441 TDGLNAAM
+441 
-449 GGGGNT
+449 
-455 ELDLNLNKS
+455 
-464 TLIRA
+464 
-469 NMNAISNDQ
+469 
-478 WHHYAVTKA
+478 
-487 SNTYR
+487 
-492 VFIDG
+492 
-497 ALQGS
+497 
-502 ASNSTNL
+502 
-509 DQNKP
+509 
-514 MMIGNYHGTSS
+514 
-525 GGGFSFNG
+525 
-533 YIDEVRVTK
+533 
-542 GTARYTAAFA
+542 
-552 APSAAFLES
+552 

>member
-36 YITGVLTSGN
+36 YITGVLTSGD

-64 LHYAGLDNLITDAV
+64 LHYAGLDSLIGDSV
-78 DSSFRTIS
+78 DGSFRPITL
-86 MTPTGLYEGT
+86 TGLYEGT

-115 SDEATTTTDDGPDE
+115 SDGATTTTDDGPDE
-129 RTITLAGNAQLDTAQ
+129 RTITLAGDAELDTAQ

-154 DGNGDLASAAD
+154 DGDGDLASAAD

-187 GNNAF
+187 GNNTF

-201 TGQSFYLVHFNGSN
+201 AGQSFYLVHFNGSN

-230 SYTWEPSA
+230 TYTWEPSTN
-238 DTFYHIAVVRNGTYL
+238 TFYHIAVVRYGTTL

-327 TDATAQTQDPHFS
+327 TDATAQTQDPYFS
-340 NVKLLGS
+340 NVKFLSS
-347 FDGSDAATS
+347 FDGSDGDTTTS
-356 ASDDAGLRTLTF
+356 GLDESSSDLDLTYN
-368 SNGAALSTSVKKF
+368 SGDELSTTQKKF
-381 GTASLKIDPDDDQA
+381 GTTSLYVADNVII
-395 NAKVLTEST
+395 SS
-404 SDFAFGTDDFTIELW
+404 SDGFNMGTGEFTIEGW
-419 FYKTVATH
+419 YYFTSFSNSFSIYDQWNGSAT
-427 MFLFDMRGGADTTG
+427 GAGNVQMWMSHSAAGKVKWYYVGSSLLQSNATMSSGQWYHIAFVRESGTLKMYFNGALDSNTQSFSGQFGKTG
-441 TDGLNAAM
+441 TVYLGDQHA
-449 GGGGNT
+449 GGGGAPQYFVD
-455 ELDLNLNKS
+455 EL
-464 TLIRA
+464 
-469 NMNAISNDQ
+469 
-478 WHHYAVTKA
+478 
-487 SNTYR
+487 
-492 VFIDG
+492 
-497 ALQGS
+497 
-502 ASNSTNL
+502 
-509 DQNKP
+509 
-514 MMIGNYHGTSS
+514 
-525 GGGFSFNG
+525 
-533 YIDEVRVTK
+533 RVTK

-552 APSAAFLES
+552 APTAAFLGS

>member
-36 YITGVLTSGN
+36 YITGVLTSGD

-64 LHYAGLDNLITDAV
+64 LHYAGLDNLIGDSV
-78 DSSFRTIS
+78 DGSFRPITL
-86 MTPTGLYEGT
+86 TGLYEGT
-96 PSAGSS
+96 AGSS
-102 AHALISLLLHFDG
+102 ADTRISLLLHFDG
-115 SDEATTTTDDGPDE
+115 SDGATTTTDDGPDE

-187 GNNAF
+187 GNNVF

-201 TGQSFYLVHFNGSN
+201 AGQSFYLVHFNGSN

-225 GLVEA
+225 GIVES

-238 DTFYHIAVVRNGTYL
+238 DTFYHIAVVRYGTTL

-317 FVPTTSAFEA
+317 FVPTTSAFEV
-327 TDATAQTQDPHFS
+327 TDATAQTQDPYFS
-340 NVKLLGS
+340 NVKFLSS
-347 FDGSDAATS
+347 FDGSDGDTTTS
-356 ASDDAGLRTLTF
+356 GLDESSSDLDLTYN
-368 SNGAALSTSVKKF
+368 SGDELSTTQKKF
-381 GTASLKIDPDDDQA
+381 GTTSLYVADNVII
-395 NAKVLTEST
+395 SS
-404 SDFAFGTDDFTIELW
+404 SDGFNMGTGEFTIEGWYYFTSFSNSFSIYDQWNGSATGAGNVQMWMSHSTAGKVKWYYDGSSLLQSNTTMSTGQW
-419 FYKTVATH
+419 YHIAFVRESGTLKMYFNGALDSNTQSYSGQFGKTGTVYLGDQHATG
-427 MFLFDMRGGADTTG
+427 GGAPQYFVD
-441 TDGLNAAM
+441 
-449 GGGGNT
+449 
-455 ELDLNLNKS
+455 EL
-464 TLIRA
+464 RA
-469 NMNAISNDQ
+469 
-478 WHHYAVTKA
+478 
-487 SNTYR
+487 
-492 VFIDG
+492 
-497 ALQGS
+497 
-502 ASNSTNL
+502 
-509 DQNKP
+509 
-514 MMIGNYHGTSS
+514 
-525 GGGFSFNG
+525 
-533 YIDEVRVTK
+533 TK

-552 APSAAFLES
+552 APTAAFLGS

>member
-36 YITGVLTSGN
+36 YITGVLTSGD
-46 AADDSFLRNH
+46 ATDDAFLRNH

-64 LHYAGLDNLITDAV
+64 LHYAGLDSLIGDSV
-78 DSSFRTIS
+78 DGSFRPITL
-86 MTPTGLYEGT
+86 TGLYEGT

-115 SDEATTTTDDGPDE
+115 SDGATTTTDDGPDE

-187 GNNAF
+187 GNNVF

-201 TGQSFYLVHFNGSN
+201 AGQSFYLVHFNGSN

-225 GLVEA
+225 GIVES

-327 TDATAQTQDPHFS
+327 TDATAQTQDPYFS
-340 NVKLLGS
+340 NVKFLSS
-347 FDGSDAATS
+347 FDGSDGDTTTS
-356 ASDDAGLRTLTF
+356 GLDESSSDLDLTYN
-368 SNGAALSTSVKKF
+368 SGDELSTTQKKF
-381 GTASLKIDPDDDQA
+381 GTTSLYVADNVII
-395 NAKVLTEST
+395 SS
-404 SDFAFGTDDFTIELW
+404 SDGFNMGTGEFTIEGWYYFTSFSNSFSLW
-419 FYKTVATH
+419 DQWNGSAT
-427 MFLFDMRGGADTTG
+427 GAGNSQMWMSHATAGKVKWYYDGSSLLQSNTTMSTGQWYHIAFVRESG
-441 TDGLNAAM
+441 TLKMYFNGALDANTQSYSGQFGKNGSVYLGDQHA
-449 GGGGNT
+449 GGGGAPQYFVD
-455 ELDLNLNKS
+455 EL
-464 TLIRA
+464 
-469 NMNAISNDQ
+469 
-478 WHHYAVTKA
+478 
-487 SNTYR
+487 
-492 VFIDG
+492 
-497 ALQGS
+497 
-502 ASNSTNL
+502 
-509 DQNKP
+509 
-514 MMIGNYHGTSS
+514 
-525 GGGFSFNG
+525 
-533 YIDEVRVTK
+533 RVTK

-552 APSAAFLES
+552 APTAAFLGS

>member
-36 YITGVLTSGN
+36 YITGVLTSGD
-46 AADDSFLRNH
+46 ATDDAFLRNH

-64 LHYAGLDNLITDAV
+64 LHYAGLDNLIGDSV
-78 DSSFRTIS
+78 DGSFRPITL
-86 MTPTGLYEGT
+86 TGLYEGT

-115 SDEATTTTDDGPDE
+115 SDGATTTTDDGPDE

-225 GLVEA
+225 GIVES

-238 DTFYHIAVVRNGTYL
+238 DTFYHIAVVRYGTTL

-327 TDATAQTQDPHFS
+327 TDATAQTQDPYFS
-340 NVKLLGS
+340 NVKFLSS
-347 FDGSDAATS
+347 FDGDDGDTTTSGLDESSSDL
-356 ASDDAGLRTLTF
+356 DLTYN
-368 SNGAALSTSVKKF
+368 SGDELSTTQKKF
-381 GTASLKIDPDDDQA
+381 GTTSLYVADNVII
-395 NAKVLTEST
+395 SS
-404 SDFAFGTDDFTIELW
+404 SDGFNMGTGEFTIEGWYYFTSFSNSFSLW
-419 FYKTVATH
+419 DQWAGSAT
-427 MFLFDMRGGADTTG
+427 GAGNSQMWMSHATAGKVKWYYDGSSLLQSNTTMSTGQWYHIAFVRESGTLKMYFNGALDANTQSFSGQFGKTG
-441 TDGLNAAM
+441 TVYLGDQHA
-449 GGGGNT
+449 GGGGAPQYFLD
-455 ELDLNLNKS
+455 EL
-464 TLIRA
+464 
-469 NMNAISNDQ
+469 
-478 WHHYAVTKA
+478 
-487 SNTYR
+487 
-492 VFIDG
+492 
-497 ALQGS
+497 
-502 ASNSTNL
+502 
-509 DQNKP
+509 
-514 MMIGNYHGTSS
+514 
-525 GGGFSFNG
+525 
-533 YIDEVRVTK
+533 RVTK

-552 APSAAFLES
+552 APTAAFLGS

>member
-36 YITGVLTSGN
+36 YITGVLTSGD
-46 AADDSFLRNH
+46 AVDDAFLRNH

-64 LHYAGLDNLITDAV
+64 LHYAGLDSLIGDSV
-78 DSSFRTIS
+78 DGSFRPITL
-86 MTPTGLYEGT
+86 TGLYEGT

-115 SDEATTTTDDGPDE
+115 SDGATTTTDDGPDE
-129 RTITLAGNAQLDTAQ
+129 RTVTLAGNAQLDTAQ

-165 DGDFDFGSGDFTVEG
+165 DGDFDFGSGDFTVDG

-201 TGQSFYLVHFNGSN
+201 AGQSFYLVHFNGSN

-225 GLVEA
+225 GIVES

-238 DTFYHIAVVRNGTYL
+238 DTFYHIAVVRYGTTL

-327 TDATAQTQDPHFS
+327 TDATAQTQDPYFNS
-340 NVKLLGS
+340 VVLQLS
-347 FDGSDAATS
+347 FDGADEATTS
-356 ASDDAGLRTLTF
+356 TDDSNIENTVNF
-368 SNGAALSTSVKKF
+368 VNGAELDTAYQKF
-381 GTASLKIDPDDDQA
+381 GTAS
-395 NAKVLTEST
+395 AKFDGTNDTVSIPYMEETE
-404 SDFAFGTDDFTIELW
+404 FGNIDFTIEGW
-419 FYKTVATH
+419 FRSQAAGNQILCSQGNGSNGFWILINPGSNILSFRPYGAVAYDSQMTSQ
-427 MFLFDMRGGADTTG
+427 TI
-441 TDGLNAAM
+441 NQ
-449 GGGGNT
+449 
-455 ELDLNLNKS
+455 
-464 TLIRA
+464 
-469 NMNAISNDQ
+469 DQ
-478 WHHYAVTKA
+478 WHHFAVSKSGTT
-487 SNTYR
+487 SYLW
-492 VFIDG
+492 IDG
-497 ALQGS
+497 AGGTTATHNGGLTNDANTAFTIGGYY
-502 ASNSTNL
+502 ANS
-509 DQNKP
+509 DW
-514 MMIGNYHGTSS
+514 
-525 GGGFSFNG
+525 FNG
-533 YIDEVRVTK
+533 HIDEFRFTTGV
-542 GTARYTAAFA
+542 ARYTEAFA
-552 APSAAFLES
+552 APTAAFLGS